1 MTEAPKLDS
10 IDLKSIE
17 NYLSTPKEFSWIS
30 SNHDYYDY
38 TGIDQNLISTYT
50 NWLPNFPKSRNSI
63 PTSEKISEIISKNKN
78 NNSQK
83 IDELLN
89 YDHYDCTFLH
99 SDGQS
104 NKRKAGYW
112 ENGLCD
118 KPQYIGVCKIDC
130 SVLVGSEFYMYYQD
144 YNFDASKINNVEN
157 NNNYDYDLRKHATSF
172 QKEGTFPDIDVVLH
186 QSNDNL
192 LDKEEE
198 KADKTENNNNLAI
211 LRSLDGE
218 TECLIPASEKTQIYN
233 LDKLLT
239 PIEMSKK
246 IIENDCNIKNFL
258 NSNPMN
264 KNNFDNFFNDIV
276 LHGCWGNRMDPFGIY
291 SISSAPID
299 ALDKLIQNWSKCHRC
314 SKKSFCGS
322 SDLVL
327 ESDYFTIDFS
337 SSVNGWKCSDSVDD
351 SPCQHNICNC
361 NLQFSND
368 LLELITSFNNFT
380 TEMIENFEFS
390 GQNQQILPSLDSL
403 DQKVAMENEFTGL
416 VETAA
421 NENSNEELFTNLFDT
436 ILGDDSN
443 LVTNPEIT
451 STTENPSFEINV
463 DSFFGFNS
471 FESGRSKKQTDNQ
484 SKLKNSD
491 HHKDLIIQ
499 EFNQFFGTGDSEHN
513 NSPFFETQKLLNF
526 PEIKKNANCDFERG
540 FEVFEY
546 NNDACC
552 QDKTNLSWKVYHSGV
567 RVCGYSDGGIYDYCQ
582 SVCDEETGLVVD
594 IDVELET
601 VS

>member
-337 SSVNGWKCSDSVDD
+337 SSVNGWKCSDSVED